1 MAIATRPIHPSGW
14 LKSSE
19 IRSRCYL
26 ALMDLADVNAIT
38 TAVANW
44 AIERDDI
51 RAMAMLGSWVRGNP
65 RPASDLDLLLLSD
78 LAPDYQRFRTWLTE
92 IDFQNAGFR
101 LRSSESAIYGVI
113 SFPAAVILLHKAIPW
128 TKGPADGL
136 RRSSRI
142 KNWPRRPSISRRRFR
157 VGRER
162 EGHEHFVVVFASDL

>member
-113 SFPAAVILLHKAIPW
+113 SFPAAVILLHKAIPPDQW
-128 TKGPADGL
+128 AGRWLAPVQPDQELTKAPINLSAQVQGGA
-136 RRSSRI
+136 
-142 KNWPRRPSISRRRFR
+142 
-157 VGRER
+157 
-162 EGHEHFVVVFASDL
+162 